1 MVLLNSVRVLWTVY
15 MCFQGFQ
22 NVLKKASYLAK
33 VGDNGK
39 FIKGQKVVILT
50 RVTGEK
56 LSSSQKK
63 SCGHQ
68 LLTKSLVL

>member
-1 MVLLNSVRVLWTVY
+1 MFSGISK
-15 MCFQGFQ
+15 CFE
-22 NVLKKASYLAK
+22 
-33 VGDNGK
+33 VGIILGKSRDSGK

-68 LLTKSLVL
+68 LLMKSLVL

>member
-1 MVLLNSVRVLWTVY
+1 M
-15 MCFQGFQ
+15 
-22 NVLKKASYLAK
+22 AK
-33 VGDNGK
+33 VGDSGK

-68 LLTKSLVL
+68 LLTKSLVLKVQI